1 MIRTLIGRLF
11 SRSSSQNQILE
22 QALDAVVSIDTRNH
36 VTFFNAAAE
45 RLWGISR
52 RDILGQNVNKL
63 VPMAIRSNHDDLVN
77 ANRITGQDKIVGT
90 SRDVLIERADGQK
103 IWANL
108 SLSKVRQGGEITY
121 TAFVKDI
128 SAERNNR
135 ESIRQI
141 LEQSIDA
148 VVSIDELN
156 CVTFYNA
163 AAERLWGYKADEV
176 MGKNV
181 RMLVPQ
187 AIQHQHDDLVNA
199 NRRTG
204 VDKIVGTSREVEIER
219 KDGSKLWGSLSLSKV
234 RLEGKTLY
242 TAFIKDVT
250 SQVMQREKIRLL
262 SLVADETDNA
272 VIITCP
278 EGLIDYVNP
287 GFERLTGYKLAEVQG
302 KKPGTLLQG
311 PHTDSN
317 TVANIRTKLHA
328 QQPFYD
334 EILNYDRQGKPYW
347 ISLAINPVF
356 DENGQLKQFISIQAN
371 ITDTKLKAL
380 DFNVKLNAIG
390 ATNAILEWSDRGEVI
405 DANPF
410 MLDLLGYTSVS
421 ALPDKQFSLEHFVD
435 RAGLTQL
442 KEGMPL
448 LMDKAVMDNLGKT
461 YWLSATISPARG
473 FDGNIHKYVMF
484 GTDSSVRMQ
493 TIEKTKEAMQQ
504 VVDSSQRIGAIVSTI
519 NGIAAQTNL
528 LSLNA
533 AIEAARAGEA
543 GRGFAVVADEV
554 RQLAMRSSASA
565 KEINAL
571 LSETVSRIDGLADT
585 LSRLSN
591 KRGQSDD
598 SLH

>member
-1 MIRTLIGRLF
+1 MIRSLIARLTGRG
-11 SRSSSQNQILE
+11 SSQNQILE
-22 QALDAVVSIDTRNH
+22 QALDAIVSIDARNH

-52 RDILGQNVNKL
+52 REILGQNVNKL

-90 SRDVLIERADGQK
+90 SRDVLIERADGGK

-108 SLSKVRQGGEITY
+108 SLSKVRQGREITY

-187 AIQHQHDDLVNA
+187 VIQHQHDDLVNA

-234 RLEGKTLY
+234 QLEGKTLY

-250 SQVMQREKIRLL
+250 AQVMQREKVRLL

-272 VIITCP
+272 VIITGP
-278 EGLIDYVNP
+278 QGLIDYVNP

-302 KKPGTLLQG
+302 KKPGPLLQG
-311 PHTDSN
+311 PHTDSA
-317 TVANIRTKLHA
+317 TVASIREKLHA
-328 QQPFYD
+328 QEPFYD

-356 DENGQLKQFISIQAN
+356 NEAGQLRQFISIQAN

-380 DFNVKLNAIG
+380 DFTVKLNAIG
-390 ATNAILEWSDRGEVI
+390 ATNAILEWSAQEKVV

-410 MLDLLGYTSVS
+410 LLDMLGYTT
-421 ALPDKQFSLEHFVD
+421 AKDLPENQFNLEHFVD
-435 RAGLTQL
+435 RAGLAQL
-442 KEGMPL
+442 KDGQPV
-448 LMDKAVMDNLGKT
+448 LMDKTVFDNQGKT

-473 FDGNIHKYVMF
+473 FDGSIHKYVMF

-554 RQLAMRSSASA
+554 RQLAMRSSGSA
-565 KEINAL
+565 KEINEL

-591 KRGQSDD
+591 KRSGD
-598 SLH
+598 

>member
-1 MIRTLIGRLF
+1 MIRTLIARLVG
-11 SRSSSQNQILE
+11 RSSSQNQILE
-22 QALDAVVSIDTRNH
+22 QALDAVVSIDARNN

-52 RDILGQNVNKL
+52 REILGQNVNKL
-63 VPMAIRSNHDDLVN
+63 VPMSIRASHDDLVN

-90 SRDVLIERADGQK
+90 SRDVLIERADGGK

-108 SLSKVRQGGEITY
+108 SLSKVRMGREITY

-163 AAERLWGYKADEV
+163 AAERLWGYAAGEV
-176 MGKNV
+176 IGKNV
-181 RMLVPQ
+181 RMLVPRV
-187 AIQHQHDDLVNA
+187 IQHQHDDLVNA

-234 RLEGKTLY
+234 QLEGKTLY

-250 SQVMQREKIRLL
+250 AQVMQRERVRLL

-287 GFERLTGYKLAEVQG
+287 GFERLTGYKLFEVQG
-302 KKPGTLLQG
+302 KRPGPLLQG
-311 PHTDSN
+311 PHTDSV
-317 TVANIRTKLHA
+317 TVANIRSKLHA
-328 QQPFYD
+328 QEPFYD
-334 EILNYDRQGKPYW
+334 EILNYDRHGKPYW

-356 DENGQLKQFISIQAN
+356 DESGQLKQFISIQAN

-380 DFNVKLNAIG
+380 DFTVKLHAIG
-390 ATNAILEWSDRGEVI
+390 ATNAILEWNAQEKVV

-410 MLDLLGYTSVS
+410 LLELLGYSSVKD
-421 ALPDKQFSLEHFVD
+421 LPGTQFDLENFVD

-442 KEGMPL
+442 KQGQPVQ
-448 LMDKAVMDNLGKT
+448 MDKTVFDKQGKT
-461 YWLSATISPARG
+461 HWLSATISPARG
-473 FDGNIHKYVMF
+473 FDGAIHKYVMF

-554 RQLAMRSSASA
+554 RQLAMRSGASA
-565 KEINAL
+565 KEINEL

-591 KRGQSDD
+591 RGGSG
-598 SLH
+598 